1 MQNRHKGFL
10 MSKNKKV
17 DNVDIAS
24 GIDSFDELTTL
35 ISNSGLLPEHKEL
48 FSALCNMGSDL
59 LQDIIELE
67 NKLKELTNS
76 LDVDENTIKSL
87 KDKEVNELKA
97 MAQELI
103 DKNTKIFIYNGQIV
117 VLKDQFNRIVSVI
130 NKHIKNLEKN
140 YGEDK

>member
-1 MQNRHKGFL
+1 
-10 MSKNKKV
+10 MSKKKKA

-48 FSALCNMGSDL
+48 FSALCKMGSNV
-59 LQDIIELE
+59 LQDIIALE

-87 KDKEVNELKA
+87 KDKEVDELKA

-103 DKNTKIFIYNGQIV
+103 DRNTKIFIYNGQIV

>member
-1 MQNRHKGFL
+1 
-10 MSKNKKV
+10 
-17 DNVDIAS
+17 
-24 GIDSFDELTTL
+24 
-35 ISNSGLLPEHKEL
+35 
-48 FSALCNMGSDL
+48 MGSNV
-59 LQDIIELE
+59 LQDIIALE

-87 KDKEVNELKA
+87 KDKEVDELKA

-103 DKNTKIFIYNGQIV
+103 DRNTKIFIYNGQIV

>member
-1 MQNRHKGFL
+1 MKK
-10 MSKNKKV
+10 SKKA
-17 DNVDIAS
+17 DNVDISS
-24 GIDSFDELTTL
+24 GIGSFNELIKL
-35 ISNSGLLPEHKEL
+35 IESSSATPEHKEL
-48 FSALCNMGSDL
+48 FSALCKMGSNV
-59 LQDIIELE
+59 LQDIIALE

-87 KDKEVNELKA
+87 KDKEGDELKA

-103 DKNTKIFIYNGQIV
+103 DRNTKIFIYNGQIV

>member
-1 MQNRHKGFL
+1 MKK
-10 MSKNKKV
+10 SKKA
-17 DNVDIAS
+17 DNVDISS
-24 GIDSFDELTTL
+24 GIGSFNELIKL
-35 ISNSGLLPEHKEL
+35 IESSNATPEHKEL
-48 FSALCNMGSDL
+48 FSALCKMGSNV
-59 LQDIIELE
+59 LQDIIALE

-87 KDKEVNELKA
+87 KDKEVDELKA

-103 DKNTKIFIYNGQIV
+103 DRNTKIFIYNGQIV
-117 VLKDQFNRIVSVI
+117 VLKDQFNRIVSII

>member
-1 MQNRHKGFL
+1 
-10 MSKNKKV
+10 MSKKKKE

-24 GIDSFDELTTL
+24 GIGSFDELVKL
-35 ISNSGLLPEHKEL
+35 IESSNATPEHKEL
-48 FSALCNMGSDL
+48 FSALCKMGSNV
-59 LQDIIELE
+59 LQDIIALE
-67 NKLKELTNS
+67 KKIKEIGNS
-76 LDVDENTIKSL
+76 LNVDENTIKSL
-87 KDKEVNELKA
+87 KDKEVTELKA

-103 DKNTKIFIYNGQIV
+103 DRNTKIFVLNGQIV

>member
-1 MQNRHKGFL
+1 

-17 DNVDIAS
+17 DNVDISS

-35 ISNSGLLPEHKEL
+35 ISNSGLSPEHKEL
-48 FSALCNMGSDL
+48 FSALCNMGSNV
-59 LQDIIELE
+59 LQDIIALE

-87 KDKEVNELKA
+87 KDKEVDELKA

-103 DKNTKIFIYNGQIV
+103 DRNTKIFIYNGQIV

-140 YGEDK
+140 YGEEK

>member
-1 MQNRHKGFL
+1 

-35 ISNSGLLPEHKEL
+35 IESSNATPEHKEL
-48 FSALCNMGSDL
+48 FSALCKMGSNV
-59 LQDIIELE
+59 LQDIIALE
-67 NKLKELTNS
+67 KKIKEIGNS
-76 LDVDENTIKSL
+76 LNVDENTIKSL
-87 KDKEVNELKA
+87 KDKEVTELKA

-103 DKNTKIFIYNGQIV
+103 DRNTKIFVLNGQIV
-117 VLKDQFNRIVSVI
+117 VLKDQFNRIVSII